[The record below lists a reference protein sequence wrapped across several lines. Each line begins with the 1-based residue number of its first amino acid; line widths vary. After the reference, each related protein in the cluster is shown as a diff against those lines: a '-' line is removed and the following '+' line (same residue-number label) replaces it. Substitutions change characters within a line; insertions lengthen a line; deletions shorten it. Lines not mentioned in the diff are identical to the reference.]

1 MARDPA
7 HFLTYQ
13 KTRAKEII
21 KRHNMVS
28 QSFATACRLLGHHV
42 TVEPKR
48 LDQHDAMRVDLD
60 ITLRLKRVLADVT
73 VRCSTSKSP
82 DAVLEQ
88 ANRDKEK
95 KYKEKA
101 REAGAAFV
109 PLAFDAFG
117 GASKEAEAFIQR
129 MGREGVQRDSN
140 VSVQQVIRT
149 LWQEISVAIHRFNGQ
164 AMLRGVRGSGLR
176 VAADGE

>member
-1 MARDPA
+1 M
-7 HFLTYQ
+7 
-13 KTRAKEII
+13 
-21 KRHNMVS
+21 
-28 QSFATACRLLGHHV
+28 

-95 KYKEKA
+95 YKEKA

-117 GASKEAEAFIQR
+117 GSSKEAEAFIQR
-129 MGREGVQRDSN
+129 MGREGVPRDSN

-164 AMLRGVRGSGLR
+164 AMLRGVRGSGR
-176 VAADGE
+176 VAADGECGTREH